1 MRREDRAQARGRHS
15 WVRHVFV
22 AVLAVAALVLVI
34 HGGAATQRSSDFAPN
49 SVSSGSMAPGA
60 HVALPDATVVQTT
73 AHLGHLV
80 TTHRVTASATA
91 LTLLLPL
98 LLLACRRPVIPV
110 AVSVRR
116 RAGGTPLRRGPPTF
130 LAR

>member
-1 MRREDRAQARGRHS
+1 MRHEDRAQARGRHS
-15 WVRHVFV
+15 WVRHVLV
-22 AVLAVAALVLVI
+22 AVLAVTALVLVI
-34 HGGAATQRSSDFAPN
+34 HGDAATQPGNDTAPN
-49 SVSSGSMAPGA
+49 TVSSGSMVPGT
-60 HVALPDATVVQTT
+60 HVALPDATVVQTA
-73 AHLGHLV
+73 AHVGQFV

-98 LLLACRRPVIPV
+98 LLLACRRPVIPIAV
-110 AVSVRR
+110 AVRR